1 MWRPRI
7 RRSAEFLWTVLLFAS
22 GSSAAAEGPNRA
34 ILTNVRLGESTS
46 KSCRFILDVGGPV
59 PRVTTMA
66 LDRGRFVFDLPNVVW
81 DGPLRRVR
89 PQVPG
94 VREFRYSQ
102 LSRNPLMA
110 RFVVEVGSGWSC
122 RHEPS
127 ATGVTVMCGGSA
139 VTAPPRVA
147 ASGPD
152 IAVVR
157 GIGLMSPI
165 TGLTAAELIDRSL
178 GYVPRDLVR
187 DGLPNFGSVRDDWQ
201 GKARSHKGLDIYG
214 DLMSIQAA
222 ADGSVA
228 GAGTAARA
236 GGWIKIDHGNG
247 VETVY
252 VHVSKINVRSGDR
265 VRKGQRIAVV
275 AGAAGNAVEP
285 QLHFELKLD
294 GSSVDPVP
302 FIFESA
308 SDELRIRITRANSH
322 LAVLAKERASQ
333 VAKGVN

>member
-7 RRSAEFLWTVLLFAS
+7 RRSVGFLWIFLLAS
-22 GSSAAAEGPNRA
+22 GTSAAAEASNRA
-34 ILTNVRLGESTS
+34 VLTSVRLGESTS
-46 KSCRFILDVGGPV
+46 ETCRFLLDVGGPV
-59 PRVTTMA
+59 RRVDTMA
-66 LDRGRFVFDLPNVVW
+66 LDRGRFVFDLPNVAW
-81 DGPLRRVR
+81 EGPVRRVR
-89 PQVPG
+89 PRAPG

-102 LSRNPLMA
+102 LSRDPLVA
-110 RFVVEVGSGWSC
+110 RFVVEVGAGWSC

-127 ATGVTVMCGGSA
+127 AIGVTVTCGGPA
-139 VTAPPRVA
+139 VA
-147 ASGPD
+147 ATRQAAAGGPD

-165 TGLTAAELIDRSL
+165 SGFTAADLIDRSL
-178 GYVPRDLVR
+178 EYVPRDLVR

-222 ADGSVA
+222 ADGTVA

-285 QLHFELKLD
+285 QLHFEVKLE
-294 GSSVDPVP
+294 GSSVDPVS
-302 FIFESA
+302 FIYESA
-308 SDELRIRITRANSH
+308 SDELRSRIMRANTK
-322 LAVLAKERASQ
+322 LAVLARERAAQ
-333 VAKGVN
+333 VAQGVN